1 MLETPTVPLAKVSS
15 WRFQSKKMLQV
26 NGDHGPQ
33 YSSKES
39 KDWKSPSSLRMWC
52 LIRVSLHHFS
62 GGSSPEV
69 SWNWGTQIIQVI
81 GPWLSLETHG
91 DLGIPHDSPAPTW
104 PLGQLCLST
113 TGATAG
119 AAGAAG
125 AALGPGDFQKFPD
138 FFQIANMNF
147 HVLFPWWVNG
157 FQLVRWLP
165 PMFSHSFKQST
176 KQVLKSIQIAPSF
189 HCEVGPLSVGCQLDC
204 SCPGT
209 GFVCKIRGNE
219 NPTGL
224 ENTSS
229 YSWMCRYAM
238 VYPIRSKWTD
248 LVSTSTSVSSDEVYQ
263 LSPSLGAP
271 AVVPGRNGF
280 LEMQ

>member
-1 MLETPTVPLAKVSS
+1 
-15 WRFQSKKMLQV
+15 
-26 NGDHGPQ
+26 
-33 YSSKES
+33 
-39 KDWKSPSSLRMWC
+39 
-52 LIRVSLHHFS
+52 
-62 GGSSPEV
+62 
-69 SWNWGTQIIQVI
+69 
-81 GPWLSLETHG
+81 
-91 DLGIPHDSPAPTW
+91 
-104 PLGQLCLST
+104 
-113 TGATAG
+113 
-119 AAGAAG
+119 
-125 AALGPGDFQKFPD
+125 
-138 FFQIANMNF
+138 
-147 HVLFPWWVNG
+147 
-157 FQLVRWLP
+157 
-165 PMFSHSFKQST
+165 MFSHSFKQST

-280 LEMQ
+280 LEMQQFTVHISLPSFSLSKCHNSGCAALSQMDWSSTTGFWGSIFRETPNGPMDLF